1 MAKYNN
7 KSVYFKDWTT
17 KKLKE
22 EAIGYH
28 EIIYNLECYG
38 TKDVMALDGIIG
50 ELEERGEEGFTTLS
64 FKD

>member
-22 EAIGYH
+22 EAISYH

-38 TKDVMALDGIIG
+38 VKDVMALDGIIG

-64 FKD
+64 FNN